1 MENKKYTTYV
11 KLRQKIERIIQKYIQ
26 LLHNMQCYFSFYAKR
41 TNDDKLI
48 FNASKLPLHDAH
60 SLKRY
65 YKDIAL
71 DLPLVG
77 EEKSKVNTDD
87 EPPAFW

>member
-1 MENKKYTTYV
+1 MH
-11 KLRQKIERIIQKYIQ
+11 R
-26 LLHNMQCYFSFYAKR
+26 YFLFYAKR

-60 SLKRY
+60 SLKKY

-71 DLPLVG
+71 DLTLPG
-77 EEKSKVNTDD
+77 EEK
-87 EPPAFW
+87 

>member
-1 MENKKYTTYV
+1 
-11 KLRQKIERIIQKYIQ
+11 
-26 LLHNMQCYFSFYAKR
+26 MQCYFSFYAKR

-60 SLKRY
+60 SLKKY

-71 DLPLVG
+71 DLPLPS
-77 EEKSKVNTDD
+77 EEKSKVNADD
-87 EPPAFW
+87 ERDYKKEAKTDTTTNCTQNTPSGQ

>member
-1 MENKKYTTYV
+1 
-11 KLRQKIERIIQKYIQ
+11 
-26 LLHNMQCYFSFYAKR
+26 MQCYFSFYAKR

-60 SLKRY
+60 SLKRH

-71 DLPLVG
+71 DLRLPS
-77 EEKSKVNTDD
+77 EEKSKVNADD
-87 EPPAFW
+87 ERDYKKEATTDTRANCTQNTPSGQ